1 MNFSLLYCF
10 FIFYL
15 SHRFFCHLFLLFFQI
30 MFYLFYLACQ
40 LNIYNVVF
48 SYFSDFFLGF
58 IIQIFITQYIFRS
71 FKMVHFHIFP
81 PDFHASSCYYYFCL
95 NCHLLKRL
103 HKKILIFP
111 HFVSIFSIP
120 LCKSIFSPTIIF
132 LTPGGLPSKFLWCW
146 LAKNKCLHFSH
157 V

>member
-1 MNFSLLYCF
+1 
-10 FIFYL
+10 
-15 SHRFFCHLFLLFFQI
+15 
-30 MFYLFYLACQ
+30 
-40 LNIYNVVF
+40 
-48 SYFSDFFLGF
+48 
-58 IIQIFITQYIFRS
+58 
-71 FKMVHFHIFP
+71 MVHFHIFP

-157 V
+157 VWKELVHLCFWKLFSFGIKFHVERFALFFWYFKNVVPLPSHLQFFPHKK